1 MLNKRIAAAVAGA
14 SIASLALIA
23 PSASAEEILEIGDK
37 CFVEKVVTQEEVVG
51 TRTVTEPAPR
61 EGDWPIGK
69 VEGPEGWTFDYSD
82 ATGGQGQGDDN
93 INATIPTD
101 TPAGEYTAEVF
112 HFGYSKNQVS
122 ESVPFTVFEEDVTE
136 RRTWTD
142 REEVPCENDDSSN
155 GGEESEDRCEES
167 GNGGDESSNGGDTTG
182 AECEESMVASGQ
194 QTGFVDYKV
203 MAQQQAMNA
212 QNAPQ
217 TPAPAAAAP
226 VTEEVT
232 PKQAAQQT
240 QLANNGIGGTLI
252 ALAVGLLAA
261 AAGAGLLLKRRSN

>member
-14 SIASLALIA
+14 SIASFALIA
-23 PSASAEEILEIGDK
+23 PSASAEEILEVGDK
-37 CFVEKVVTQEEVVG
+37 CFVEKIVTQEEVVG

-82 ATGGQGQGDDN
+82 APGGQGQGDDN

-112 HFGYSKNQVS
+112 HFGYAKNQVS

-155 GGEESEDRCEES
+155 GDEEFEERCEES
-167 GNGGDESSNGGDTTG
+167 GNGDDTTG
-182 AECEESMVASGQ
+182 AECEESLVASGE

-232 PKQAAQQT
+232 PKQAAQQA

-261 AAGAGLLLKRRSN
+261 AAGTGLMLKRRSN

>member
-14 SIASLALIA
+14 SIASFALIA
-23 PSASAEEILEIGDK
+23 PPASAEEILEIGDK
-37 CFVEKVVTQEEVVG
+37 CFVEKVMTQEEVVG

-82 ATGGQGQGDDN
+82 GTGDQGQGGKN

-101 TPAGEYTAEVF
+101 TPAGEYTAEVY
-112 HFGYSKNQVS
+112 HFGYAKNQVS
-122 ESVPFTVFEEDVTE
+122 ESVPFTVVEEDVTE

-142 REEVPCENDDSSN
+142 REEVPCENGDSGNGN
-155 GGEESEDRCEES
+155 GGEES
-167 GNGGDESSNGGDTTG
+167 GNGG
-182 AECEESMVASGQ
+182 EESRVAAGE

-203 MAQQQAMNA
+203 QAQQQALNA
-212 QNAPQ
+212 QAAPQ
-217 TPAPAAAAP
+217 APAPAATAP
-226 VTEEVT
+226 ATEEVT

-261 AAGAGLLLKRRSN
+261 AGGAGLLLKRRSN